1 MRSLVRTEA
10 GLVAGILAGLLV
22 TYIGL
27 AVTVSDRHRAAGV
40 LVLALGVWATVAVP
54 VVHDRVHRESGEPS
68 HALWGRGDRRKPPWW
83 PERPGR

>member
-27 AVTVSDRHRAAGV
+27 AVAVSGVHRAVGV
-40 LVLALGVWATVAVP
+40 LVLALGVWMTGAAP
-54 VVHDRVHRESGEPS
+54 VLHDRQHRESGQPG
-68 HALWGRGDRRKPPWW
+68 HAVWGRGERRKPSWW

>member
-27 AVTVSDRHRAAGV
+27 AVTLSGRHRAVGV
-40 LVLALGVWATVAVP
+40 LVLVAGGWATAAAP
-54 VVHDRVHRESGEPS
+54 VLHDRQHRESGEPE
-68 HALWGRGDRRKPPWW
+68 HAVWGRGGRRKPRWW